1 MCSGCFHRITAIVAY
16 GVIYLVVVL
25 SECGCS
31 LLPEFVAKSRNSRR
45 GKGPVFWPSK
55 EKQRILCKNLVAA
68 VGLEPDVFPK
78 DRHLDPTTCSR
89 MMSLNRAGCGHLA
102 LKRQRIW
109 QRIGLVVQP
118 DVPGGVTRATVTD
131 QSSPS
136 RVRYAAKLAPLT
148 APGRSGL
155 SPLLK
160 ERGALRKTISKS
172 HLTDTG
178 TLTEGDSAA
187 IRLRPGERRSPG
199 AVPRGR
205 SATSS
210 G

>member
-1 MCSGCFHRITAIVAY
+1 VCSGCFHRITAIVAY

-89 MMSLNRAGCGHLA
+89 MMSFESEPGVVIWLLSGNATGNFFAG
-102 LKRQRIW
+102 
-109 QRIGLVVQP
+109 
-118 DVPGGVTRATVTD
+118 T
-131 QSSPS
+131 PS
-136 RVRYAAKLAPLT
+136 RKAKAPSSF
-148 APGRSGL
+148 PGRVISAGAGPHKFGCRFLHKRLMSG
-155 SPLLK
+155 
-160 ERGALRKTISKS
+160 
-172 HLTDTG
+172 H
-178 TLTEGDSAA
+178 
-187 IRLRPGERRSPG
+187 
-199 AVPRGR
+199 
-205 SATSS
+205 
-210 G
+210 